1 MFDFEYLRNKREGS
15 FANLSKLINKFANIL
30 MVNRMND
37 LRDESVLFQTAAI
50 RDKYQHMQNKI
61 TDYLVTYREI
71 L

>member
-1 MFDFEYLRNKREGS
+1 LFDFEYLRNKREGS
-15 FANLSKLINKFANIL
+15 FSNLSKLINKFANIL

-37 LRDESVLFQTAAI
+37 LRDESVLYQTPAI